1 MMNGNSTLNGRWS
14 ENELAT
20 IKNVIQGG
28 FTHSNEEG
36 NLINFDSCIYVQDF
50 WDIMRIVY
58 NFPRIYFHN
67 RITLNKLN
75 FAKLSVK

>member
-50 WDIMRIVY
+50 WDIMGIVY
-58 NFPRIYFHN
+58 EIFLGYTFIIELPSIN
-67 RITLNKLN
+67 
-75 FAKLSVK
+75 

>member
-28 FTHSNEEG
+28 FTNSNEEG
-36 NLINFDSCIYVQDF
+36 NLINFDSCIYVLDF
-50 WDIMRIVY
+50 WDIMGIVY
-58 NFPRIYFHN
+58 EIFLGYTFIIELPSIN
-67 RITLNKLN
+67 
-75 FAKLSVK
+75 